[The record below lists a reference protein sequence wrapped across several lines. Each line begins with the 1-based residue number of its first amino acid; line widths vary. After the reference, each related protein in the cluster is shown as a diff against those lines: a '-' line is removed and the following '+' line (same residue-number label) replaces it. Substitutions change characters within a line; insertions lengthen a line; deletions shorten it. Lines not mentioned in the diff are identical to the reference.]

1 MPLVLNNDYSS
12 DNSFVR
18 FSDLSERKD
27 NNRTPKILTIDSEES
42 CYSAYRHRDA
52 ECIRISADPDFID
65 DSVFEGFTQL
75 RQVLIS
81 SRRFS

>member
-1 MPLVLNNDYSS
+1 MTLVLNNDYSS

-42 CYSAYRHRDA
+42 CYSAYRHRA
-52 ECIRISADPDFID
+52 A
-65 DSVFEGFTQL
+65 
-75 RQVLIS
+75 
-81 SRRFS
+81 